1 MIVDKADYLDKT
13 ENLLNDTRT
22 FEKFNLRNDGVSNFT
37 VNQEKRVGNTLKEL
51 VASNSISKETR
62 RSLKPVGNRPGIMY
76 GLCKVKFTK
85 VSSII
90 VRLVYLFC

>member
-1 MIVDKADYLDKT
+1 MIVDKADYLNKT

-22 FEKFNLRNDGVSNFT
+22 FEKFNLRNDGVLNFT
-37 VNQEKRVGNTLKEL
+37 VNQEKRVGNTLKEF

-62 RSLKPVGNRPGIMY
+62 RSLKPVGNRLGIMY

-90 VRLVYLFC
+90 VRLFYLFC